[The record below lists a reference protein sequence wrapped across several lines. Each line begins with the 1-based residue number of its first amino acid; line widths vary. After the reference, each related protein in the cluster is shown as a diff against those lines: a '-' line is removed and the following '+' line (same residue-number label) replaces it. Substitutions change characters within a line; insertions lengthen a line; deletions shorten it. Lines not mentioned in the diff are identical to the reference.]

1 MLRILQ
7 SSRHLPV
14 NSLVL
19 IALCFLLVA
28 CGDFR
33 APQACHDHFANGDVA
48 GYQLLDFGA
57 ALHLDS
63 DVLWYRC
70 PAGQR
75 FSDGECLGESLLMS
89 WDDANNFAVEFSQNS
104 LYQWRLPS
112 NAEFSAIISAAC
124 LNPAVNPNVFPQIP
138 VDNYWTAD
146 GHMLT
151 SSRKCMIYLFQ
162 GQITCRE
169 PGIAE
174 HPFMLVT
181 TLR

>member
-1 MLRILQ
+1 MIPTFVLGRQ
-7 SSRHLPV
+7 FPA

-19 IALCFLLVA
+19 VVLCLLLAA

-33 APQACHDHFANGDVA
+33 SMPSCHDYFTSHDTE
-48 GYQLLDFGA
+48 GYQLLEAGA
-57 ALHLDS
+57 ALHVDTEI
-63 DVLWYRC
+63 LWYRC

-75 FSDGECLGESLLMS
+75 FSDGQCRGESLLLS
-89 WDDANNFAVEFSQNS
+89 WQDANNFSIEFSQNS
-104 LYQWRLPS
+104 VYQWRLPTKS
-112 NAEFSAIISAAC
+112 EFRSISESC
-124 LNPAVNPNVFPQIP
+124 INPAVNPNVFPQIP
-138 VDNYWTAD
+138 IENYWTAD
-146 GHMLT
+146 SHMIT
-151 SSRKCMIYLFQ
+151 SSRKCMVYLFQ